1 MANSPDGEPLE
12 NRVLDWMSRPEYR
25 PAKAKAVARQ
35 MEIGQEDYPRF
46 REAVRALLR
55 AGRLVFGGNRSL
67 RTPAPEPPRAGS
79 RGVLARDAAGRFVVR
94 AGPSGP
100 VVRFRAADLGE
111 ARPGDTVIY
120 RVIRRRSPATDD
132 PAAMWG
138 RVDAV
143 VSRASSRM
151 VGTLFLRDGQPRVRL
166 DGTTLAHGLRV
177 GDAGAK
183 GARPGDLVV
192 VEILRT
198 PTPEDPHGE
207 GVILEVLGPRG
218 AAGVDLLAVIRNHG
232 LPDTFPTDAL
242 AEAHHQA
249 ENFRE
254 ETVTGRTDFTRDF
267 VITID
272 PVDARDFDDAV
283 FVTRDPKGNWSLWVH
298 IADVG
303 QFVPPGGPLDRE
315 ARRRATSVYLP
326 GKVLPMFPEAI
337 SNHLASLQEGRVR
350 LVKTARVDFD
360 SQGRVTRQSF
370 FEGMIRVKRRLT
382 YEQAQELVE
391 AVNPPAGE
399 EALWSLMALM
409 RELAALL
416 NRRRLGRGA
425 LELDMA
431 EPVLEYD
438 DDGKVSGAHW
448 RRQKTSNKIIEEF
461 MLAANEAV
469 ARHFDEHKVPFI
481 RRIHPEPE
489 PMRLRSFGRF
499 VQRLGLPLSNPEDRF
514 ALQALLGR
522 TSGTPE
528 ARAVHIAMLRS
539 MRMAVYSADEDVHY
553 ALATSQ
559 YCHFTSPIRRY
570 PDLVVHRQLAR
581 LMRQGRAPAD
591 AQELDV
597 LARHCSDCE
606 RRAEAA
612 TRELVKR
619 RILAYLADRIGEEYD
634 AVVTGVAE
642 YGIFAQGEQMPAE
655 GRVHVSALGSDN
667 FRLDE
672 EAQALEGK
680 QGGARFRLG
689 DRIRVAVARVDQER
703 LQLDWRLSGIQP
715 SPPPAL
721 RAKYPVKVRRP
732 RGKVD
737 KQAPE
742 ETKRRGK
749 K

>member
-1 MANSPDGEPLE
+1 MAQNPSDEEPLE
-12 NRVLDWMSRPEYR
+12 SRVLDWMSRPEYR
-25 PAKAKAVARQ
+25 PAKAKGLARQ

-46 REAVRALLR
+46 REAVRGLLR
-55 AGRLVFGGNRSL
+55 AGRVVFGSNRSL
-67 RTPAPEPPRAGS
+67 RTPAPEPPRGSS
-79 RGVLARDAAGRFVVR
+79 RGVVTRDAAGRFVLR
-94 AGPSGP
+94 AGPGGP
-100 VVRFRAADLGE
+100 VIRFRAVDLGG

-120 RVIRRRSPATDD
+120 KVIRRRSPAGED
-132 PAAMWG
+132 PAAVWG

-151 VGTLFLRDGQPRVRL
+151 VGTLFLRDGQARVRV
-166 DGTTLAHGLRV
+166 DGTTLAHSLRV
-177 GDAGAK
+177 GDASAK

-192 VEILRT
+192 VEILRM
-198 PTPEDPHGE
+198 PTPEDAHGE

-232 LPDTFPTDAL
+232 LPDTFPADAL
-242 AEAHHQA
+242 DEARHQA

-254 ETVTGRTDFTRDF
+254 DAISGRTDFTRDF

-272 PVDARDFDDAV
+272 PEDARDFDDAV
-283 FVTRDPKGNWSLWVH
+283 SVARDAKGHWTLWVH

-303 QFVPPGGPLDRE
+303 HFVPPGGPLDRE

-337 SNHLASLQEGRVR
+337 SNHLASLQEGRLRV
-350 LVKTARVDFD
+350 VKTARVDFD
-360 SQGRVTRQSF
+360 PRGRVTGQSF
-370 FEGMIRVKRRLT
+370 FEGVIRVSRRLT
-382 YEQAQELVE
+382 YERAQELVE
-391 AVNPPAGE
+391 AERAPEGE
-399 EALWSLMALM
+399 EALWSELARM

-416 NRRRLGRGA
+416 NGRRLARGA

-438 DDGKVSGAHW
+438 DEGRVSGAHW
-448 RRQKTSNKIIEEF
+448 RRQKTSNKIVEEF

-469 ARHFDEHKVPFI
+469 SRHLDENKVPHI
-481 RRIHPEPE
+481 RRVHPEPE
-489 PMRLRSFGRF
+489 PSRLRGFGRF
-499 VQRLGLPLSNPEDRF
+499 VGRLGLHLDNPEDRF
-514 ALQALLGR
+514 SLQRLLEK
-522 TSGTPE
+522 TSQTPE
-528 ARAVHIAMLRS
+528 ARAIHIALLRS
-539 MRMAVYSADEDVHY
+539 MRMAVYSAEADVHY
-553 ALATSQ
+553 ALATTQ

-591 AQELDV
+591 PQELEV
-597 LARHCSDCE
+597 LARHCGDCE

-619 RILAYLADRIGEEYD
+619 RILAHLADRIGEEYD

-642 YGIFAQGEQMPAE
+642 YGIFAQGEQLPAE
-655 GRVHVSALGSDN
+655 GRVHVSALGPD
-667 FRLDE
+667 FFKLDE

-680 QGGARFRLG
+680 RDGRRFRLG

-703 LQLDWRLSGIQP
+703 LQLDWRLAGTD
-715 SPPPAL
+715 PAP
-721 RAKYPVKVRRP
+721 RPIPHARYPVKVRRP
-732 RGKVD
+732 RGSG
-737 KQAPE
+737 
-742 ETKRRGK
+742 RGREK
-749 K
+749 P